1 MIRKKK
7 WSSDY
12 AISRSAVDGAHIVES
27 QLPIGHPINFPKF
40 DEMYTIRINKD
51 DKASV
56 RANPFLA
63 LNRQVPGFIESTGTK
78 RVDLTSNR
86 VKIVK
91 AISSSVFH
99 FFADDVCDIL
109 YALKLYPDAELI
121 LDVSDVSSSLDQPSK
136 SFLGFFFDALQDQ
149 GIKHKLVDVDKF
161 DIVYIN
167 NYVVAESAYRSSLSG
182 TLIYE
187 FFKKYIDDPKV
198 EPHRSVYV
206 TRSKVN
212 KDVASLPKE
221 AAGLSFNTDER
232 VDSEEEL
239 GKTFSELGFEV
250 LAPEDFKD
258 FHEQLNYFYS
268 VKTIASLTSSG
279 LSNALFMQPGG
290 TVIEISTPLVVVSP
304 MLSAEKTV
312 IGMEDFNGANYTMAQ
327 ELHMFYKL
335 IAYLKDHAYLSINNA
350 GRSAEGIKKSIYSNT
365 KVLEF
370 ITNNDKSNNL

>member
-1 MIRKKK
+1 MIKKKK

-12 AISRSAVDGAHIVES
+12 ALSRAAVDSAHIVES
-27 QLPIGHPINFPKF
+27 QLPIGHPIHFPKF
-40 DEMYTIRINKD
+40 DEMYTVKI
-51 DKASV
+51 DKEEAK
-56 RANPFLA
+56 AFGTNPFLA
-63 LNRQVPGFIESTGTK
+63 LNRRVPGFIESTGTK
-78 RVDLTSNR
+78 RIDLTSNR

-91 AISSSVFH
+91 TISPSVFH

-109 YALKLYPDAELI
+109 YALKLYPDAEVI
-121 LDVSDVSSSLDQPSK
+121 LNVSDVSSTLDQPSR

-149 GIKHKLVDVDKF
+149 GIRHKLVDINKF

-206 TRSKVN
+206 TRSKVK
-212 KDVASLPKE
+212 KDIESLPKE
-221 AAGLSFNTDER
+221 AARLSFNTDDR

-239 GKTFSELGFEV
+239 GNTFSELGFEV
-250 LAPEDFKD
+250 VAPEDFKD

-290 TVIEISTPLVVVSP
+290 TVIEISTPLVVISP
-304 MLSAEKTV
+304 MLSSEKTV
-312 IGMEDFNGANYTMAQ
+312 VEMDDPDGVDNTIAQ

-335 IAYLKDHAYLSINNA
+335 IAYLKGHAYLSLNNA
-350 GRSAEGIKKSIYSNT
+350 GRSAESIKKSIYNNK

-370 ITNNDKSNNL
+370 IKNNDKSNNL